1 MTKFAY
7 SAIDAGGATVEGY
20 LKAST
25 VGEVRALLTER
36 DLVPLTVD
44 EHRSKYNLELSKSR
58 MKRKELMHFSRQL
71 AVFVKAG
78 IPIMDALN
86 TIAEEAQDPVVRKV
100 TSGMAE
106 MLRQGSTFSEA
117 ARAFPEAFPPVYLGV
132 LGSAELIG
140 NLDETL
146 DGLADYI
153 DRDIQAR
160 SKITAA
166 LAYPMVVVVLA
177 IGTVFILAGWVLPKF
192 KLLFDELDVELP
204 LATRA
209 LLGMARFFSDL
220 WYVPAG
226 IALAVAIAILWM
238 QMTAQGRDAKD
249 HLLLK
254 VPIVSGIIEYSI
266 LERFCRILSSMI
278 TAGVP
283 LPEAM
288 RVTTESTSNAVYM
301 RRLEE
306 ARASMVGGAGFSQ
319 PLIATDLFPGA
330 ARQMFK
336 VGEETGTL
344 DKQLG
349 TAAMYFDRELDQRVK
364 RFTAMFE
371 PAMIIFVGMIVG
383 FVAIALVQAMYGVL
397 GGYDG

>member
-7 SAIDAGGATVEGY
+7 SAIDATGATVDGT

-25 VGEVRALLTER
+25 VGEVRAILTER
-36 DLVPLTVD
+36 DLVPLSVGET
-44 EHRSKYNLELSKSR
+44 RSKYNVELSKSR

-100 TSGMAE
+100 TSGMADR
-106 MLRQGSTFSEA
+106 LRQGSTFAEA
-117 ARAFPEAFPPVYLGV
+117 AAAYPEAFPPVYLGV

-166 LAYPMVVVVLA
+166 LAYPSVVVFLA
-177 IGTVFILAGWVLPKF
+177 IGTVIILAGWVLPKF

-204 LATRA
+204 LATRG
-209 LLGMARFFSDL
+209 LLGLARFFSDL
-220 WYVPAG
+220 WFIPAG
-226 IALAVAIAILWM
+226 IVLALTLAVAWL
-238 QMTAQGRDAKD
+238 QLTAQGRDVKD

-254 VPIVSGIIEYSI
+254 IPVVSGIIEFSI
-266 LERFCRILSSMI
+266 LERFCRILSSMMS
-278 TAGVP
+278 AGVP

-288 RVTTESTSNAVYM
+288 RVTTESTSNAVYT

-306 ARASMVGGAGFSQ
+306 ARLAMVGGAGFSQ
-319 PLIATDLFPGA
+319 PLIATELFPGA

-349 TAAMYFDRELDQRVK
+349 TAALYFDRELDQRVK

-371 PAMIIFVGMIVG
+371 PAMIIFVGLIVG